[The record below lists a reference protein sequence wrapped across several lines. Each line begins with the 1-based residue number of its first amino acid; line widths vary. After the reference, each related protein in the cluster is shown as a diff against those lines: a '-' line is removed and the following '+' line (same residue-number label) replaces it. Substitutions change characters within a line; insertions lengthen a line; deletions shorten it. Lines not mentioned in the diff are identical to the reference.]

1 VVRLPGGIA
10 KNNYGRQH
18 ARPVKAHFKVGQ
30 FIDDDV
36 EKKENFPKFVIDC
49 CARIA
54 TLALPKEVDS
64 SQAHSTENRTK
75 ADTPIVTIPSE
86 SRDQSVRTPVYTTDR
101 AHGSCLAKS
110 K

>member
-64 SQAHSTENRTK
+64 SQA
-75 ADTPIVTIPSE
+75 DTPIVTIPSE